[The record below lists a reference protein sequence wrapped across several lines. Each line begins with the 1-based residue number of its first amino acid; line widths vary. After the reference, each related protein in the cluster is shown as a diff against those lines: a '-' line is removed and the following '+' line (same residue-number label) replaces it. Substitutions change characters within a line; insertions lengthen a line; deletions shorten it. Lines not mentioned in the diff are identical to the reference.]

1 MKTAI
6 IGGGAAGFFCAIN
19 LKEMCPQLQVC
30 IFERSQRVL
39 QKVAVSGGGRC
50 NCTNSFASVTDL
62 KQVYPRGH
70 RLMKRLMHEFSYVDA
85 YQWFESRGVKLV
97 TQEDECVFPASQ
109 DSQTI
114 INLFLNEAKRLGI
127 EVKTNSAVDSLISPS
142 IGGGRG
148 EAPDFVVVTTGGSPR
163 REGLQWLADLGHE
176 IEAPC
181 PSLFTFNIEDTALR
195 SLMGTVQNVN
205 VRLAGT
211 KFEASGP
218 LLITHWGLSGPAVLR
233 LSSYA
238 ARHLAGS
245 QYKAQLTVN
254 WSMKNEEQVH
264 GELLAF
270 ARKNAN
276 KQVATIPL
284 FALSSRLWQY
294 LLRKVGVEALRWSD
308 VSGKQQNRLASVLT
322 NDVYDISGRGV
333 NKDEFVT
340 CGGVSLKSVNPNT
353 LESRV
358 FPQSQGK
365 TSPRLFF
372 AGEVLDIDGV
382 TGGFNFQAA
391 WTTAYAVAKAI
402 SQI

>member
-70 RLMKRLMHEFSYVDA
+70 RLMKRLMHEFSHVDA

-114 INLFLNEAKRLGI
+114 ISLFLNEAQRLGI
-127 EVKTNSAVDSLISPS
+127 EVKTNSAVASLA
-142 IGGGRG
+142 
-148 EAPDFVVVTTGGSPR
+148 ELQDFDFVVVTTGGSSR

-176 IEAPC
+176 IENPC
-181 PSLFTFNIEDTALR
+181 PSLFTFNIVDALLR

-238 ARHLAGS
+238 ARHLADS

-254 WSMKNEEQVH
+254 WTMKNEEQVRS
-264 GELLAF
+264 ELQAF
-270 ARKNAN
+270 ANSNFN

-284 FALSSRLWQY
+284 FSLSSRLWEY
-294 LLRKVGVEALRWSD
+294 LLRKVNLDSLRWLD
-308 VSGKQQNRLASVLT
+308 VTGKLQNRLINVLT

-358 FPQSQGK
+358 FPQSQGL

-391 WTTAYAVAKAI
+391 WTTAYTVAKAI

>member
-19 LKEMCPQLQVC
+19 LKEMCSQLQVC

-39 QKVAVSGGGRC
+39 QKVKVSGGGRC

-70 RLMKRLMHEFSYVDA
+70 RLMKRLMHEFSHVDA

-114 INLFLNEAKRLGI
+114 ISLFLNEAQRLGI
-127 EVKTNSAVDSLISPS
+127 EVKTNSAVASLA
-142 IGGGRG
+142 
-148 EAPDFVVVTTGGSPR
+148 ELQDFDFVVVTTGGSPR

-176 IEAPC
+176 IENPC

-238 ARHLAGS
+238 ARHLADS

-294 LLRKVGVEALRWSD
+294 LLRKEGVEALRWSD
-308 VSGKQQNRLASVLT
+308 VSGKQQNRLASVIT

-333 NKDEFVT
+333 NKEEFVT